1 MQMTIRKKMMIGT
14 VVQIVLILFLS
25 VFSWNAIGEVNQ
37 EAAESAQSMVVMLA
51 IVILLV
57 TLGMAFFALKSILS
71 PIDALRN
78 KIMSIESEADLTARI
93 DIESKDEIGDTASAF
108 NAMLEK
114 FQDVVTQIHQVASEL
129 LINTMSVASAA
140 DLTMQNSLQQQ
151 QETSSVATGMT
162 EMSATVSDV
171 ALNAEAASQA
181 AKEGD
186 EETTNGRNIVNATVT
201 TIGSLASEVEDA
213 ASVIQNLESD
223 SQSIGSVLDVI
234 KSIAEQ
240 TNLLAL
246 NAAIEAAR
254 AGEQG
259 RGFAVVADEVR
270 TLASRTQES
279 TAEIESMIERI
290 QVGVNGAVK
299 VMSSSREQ
307 AQNAV
312 NQANQAGSSLETI
325 AQSVSSISA
334 MNVQIATAA
343 EEQKVVVEEMNRSVV
358 NISLV
363 SDETASG
370 AQETS
375 NSTTTMTSLAENLEM
390 LVNQFKV

>member
-57 TLGMAFFALKSILS
+57 TLGMAFFALKSILT

-181 AKEGD
+181 AKEGN

-325 AQSVSSISA
+325 AQAVSSISA

-375 NSTTTMTSLAENLEM
+375 NSTTTMTSLAENLEI